1 MAGSRLFQT
10 MLLAKRIFQIDVRSL
25 AALRIGLAVVM
36 LGDLINRWQSA
47 ATFLSDEGVLPRAL
61 FHQIFD
67 ASYWSLYLWN
77 GSLPFV
83 RFLLLAHVFAAVS
96 LLLGYR
102 TKLATFVCLILL
114 WSVQARNP
122 LITTGG
128 DVLLRVLMAWM
139 LLLPTSACWCMDS
152 RKNRG
157 LLNNNRTVCSLATA
171 GVLLQVGMM
180 YFFAGLAK
188 FNTYWIDGDVIA
200 YCLQLEMYVKPAGYL
215 IADSPTVMRLMTWGT
230 LGLELAG
237 PVLLFSPVK
246 TVALRTCLMA
256 AFWGL
261 HVGIFLTFSI
271 GLFSIVAM
279 VAWTVFIP
287 AAFWDRWSASPKR
300 LNIKAAES
308 LPTPSMVGNLLAGGL
323 LLFGI
328 AINVAHSMPAS
339 PKAEVARNALS
350 ELGRLGMVV
359 QEFNMFGKPPLFSP
373 RFAYRAQ
380 LRDGAVVDLFSQQPL
395 DPEQRG
401 LAVYRWA
408 RTQFW
413 RRYHTN
419 LMPGFDQPISATGAE
434 AFKKLRQQLLLS
446 FVNKWNKAHVSDQ
459 QVNQAELFC
468 TIRTISVDH
477 VDVRETNQTWASY
490 PEQ

>member
-1 MAGSRLFQT
+1 
-10 MLLAKRIFQIDVRSL
+10 MLLVKRLFQIDVRSL
-25 AALRIGLAVVM
+25 AALRIGLAAVM
-36 LGDLINRWQSA
+36 LGDLMIRWQSA
-47 ATFLSDEGVLPRAL
+47 AMFLSDAGVLPRAL
-61 FHQIFD
+61 FHQIYD
-67 ASYWSLYLWN
+67 ASYWSLYLWS

-83 RFLLLAHVFAAVS
+83 RCLLLVHVIAAVS
-96 LLLGYR
+96 LLLGFR
-102 TKLATFVCLILL
+102 TKLATFVCLVLL
-114 WSVQARNP
+114 WSVQVRNP

-139 LLLPTSACWCMDS
+139 LMLPTNACWSMDS
-152 RKNRG
+152 RKKQG
-157 LLNNNRTVCSLATA
+157 LLSNNRTVFSLASA
-171 GVLLQVGMM
+171 GVMLQVGMM

-188 FNTYWIDGDVIA
+188 CNTYWIDGDAIA
-200 YCLQLEMYVKPAGYL
+200 YCLQLDLYVKPAGYL

-237 PVLLFSPVK
+237 SVLLFSPVK
-246 TVALRTCLMA
+246 TVALRTLLMA

-271 GLFSIVAM
+271 GLFSIAAIA
-279 VAWTVFIP
+279 AWSVFIP
-287 AAFWDRWSASPKR
+287 AAFWDRWSASSNRNSP
-300 LNIKAAES
+300 NAADS
-308 LPTPSMVGNLLAGGL
+308 FPLPSMIGNLLAGGL

-328 AINVAHSMPAS
+328 AINVAHSMPESQQAD
-339 PKAEVARNALS
+339 AARNALS

-359 QEFNMFGKPPLFSP
+359 QEFNMFGKPPLFAP

-380 LRDGAVVDLFSQQPL
+380 LHSGAAVDIFSQQPVES
-395 DPEQRG
+395 EQRG

-419 LMPGFDQPISATGAE
+419 LMPGLDQPLSATGAE

-446 FVNKWNKAHVSDQ
+446 FVNKWNNTHRPDQ
-459 QVNQAELFC
+459 QIIRAELLC
-468 TIRTISVDH
+468 TIRTISVNR
-477 VDVRETNQTWASY
+477 VEVRESNQTWASY